1 MRYLAGTRERDAG
14 GGLGHALANRLGDA
28 ERDVLAVDLSCRGR
42 KKERREKE
50 KRQRR
55 EKEKRDQERPRE

>member
-42 KKERREKE
+42 EKERREKV
-50 KRQRR
+50 KRRER
-55 EKEKRDQERPRE
+55 EKEREREERPRE